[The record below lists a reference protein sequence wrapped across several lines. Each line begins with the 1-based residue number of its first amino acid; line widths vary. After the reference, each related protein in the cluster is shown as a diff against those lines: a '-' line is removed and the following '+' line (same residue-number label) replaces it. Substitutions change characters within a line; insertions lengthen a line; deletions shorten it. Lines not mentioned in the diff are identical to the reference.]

1 VVGVERLARD
11 VSPRCVASLDLFHAS
26 CVSRWAERFE
36 ADGSITKW
44 GDKWDEKFDRY
55 GRGQK
60 LGETWNQGAGGNTSR
75 TWGENH
81 FGNGQ
86 VQKFGQSTEGE
97 HWDVTESMDTWY
109 ETKAHFGFQDCFNQS
124 YKLRQVGR
132 KKKQQL

>member
-1 VVGVERLARD
+1 VRKVESS
-11 VSPRCVASLDLFHAS
+11 VSHKCVASFQRS
-26 CVSRWAERFE
+26 FISRWAERFE